1 MIYTNLHYATR
12 LESEEVE
19 EILNNVGI
27 SMEQWHD
34 MSEGYEK
41 VRKQCNI
48 DDVAFWEALEYLYE
62 LRVWTEN
69 NPFYYVE

>member
-1 MIYTNLHYATR
+1 MIYTNLEHYATR

-19 EILNNVGI
+19 EILRSVGI
-27 SMEQWHD
+27 SMEQWKD
-34 MSEGYEK
+34 MLMGYEN

-48 DDVAFWEALEYLYE
+48 EEVAFWEALEYLYE

-69 NPFYYVE
+69 NPL

>member
-19 EILNNVGI
+19 EILNSVGI